1 LVLGEKKSERMLQR
15 RKQRLRQRLQQMK
28 SKAWLTR
35 DLSGKRMKSHGARVK
50 SHGRVSGKRQG

>member
-1 LVLGEKKSERMLQR
+1 
-15 RKQRLRQRLQQMK
+15 MK

-50 SHGRVSGKRQG
+50 CHGARVKSHGGEVGRGRASTELCACNWLLC